1 VRRVGHLE
9 FLLLGFLLWSASLS
23 AAEIPQGAQERE
35 YAASSATVKA
45 ALEQLGAY
53 RGSRLP
59 TLEGFIQ
66 TERVQLDQ
74 YQRPYYEFKVDLV
87 PSASDQTLVRV
98 KANVSAWYADPKGAQ
113 SAYHSFESNGR
124 LESDLL
130 DRLSEYLNKHK
141 ATSADAD
148 SLTKQ
153 IAAVR
158 QQRLEVE
165 RHISELEK
173 QTQPQ
178 PPPTPN
184 SSTQYV
190 SLSKP
195 RNPIFSAPDE
205 HSSVLLRGQSEDEFE
220 VLERRGAWVR
230 LGLGDNRSGWL
241 KSSQILSKGPNSTIA
256 SGVLGEATAFTVI
269 REVSST
275 FSGDWARLKGR
286 KVLYIWARPEGSS
299 LNVKTGA
306 KLRFA
311 QATFSER
318 YRQAAH
324 GSQVSLEGIVV
335 IFLDQQGGVAA
346 ATFPDIGLWVEGAI
360 TEPAFLSRCSLDP
373 SSAFV
378 GASRPSDARR
388 MNPEA
393 PPRSRMMRGLTCQR
407 GRI

>member
-1 VRRVGHLE
+1 MWLVL
-9 FLLLGFLLWSASLS
+9 LS
-23 AAEIPQGAQERE
+23 AYSSAEEIPNGAQERE
-35 YAASSATVKA
+35 YAASSVTVKA

-66 TERVQLDQ
+66 TERVELDK
-74 YQRPYYEFKVDLV
+74 YQRPYYEFKVELV
-87 PSASDQTLVRV
+87 PSASDRTLVQV

-141 ATSADAD
+141 VTSADAD

-153 IAAVR
+153 IAGVH

-165 RHISELEK
+165 RHISELENQIQK
-173 QTQPQ
+173 E
-178 PPPTPN
+178 PPRTASN
-184 SSTQYV
+184 STQYV

-195 RNPIFSAPDE
+195 RNPIFRAPDE
-205 HSSVLLRGQSEDEFE
+205 HSSVLLRAQSEDEFE

-230 LGLGDNRSGWL
+230 LGLGDDHSGWVRG
-241 KSSQILSKGPNSTIA
+241 SQVLPNTLPSASVSTVRDEV
-256 SGVLGEATAFTVI
+256 SGGTNTFTVI

-275 FSGDWARLKGR
+275 FSGDWRRLKGK

-299 LNVKTGA
+299 LNVTRK

-318 YRQAAH
+318 YRQAVH
-324 GSQVSLEGIVV
+324 GSHVSPEGIVV

-346 ATFPDIGLWVEGAI
+346 ATLADIGLWVEGAI

-378 GASRPSDARR
+378 GVSRPSDARR
-388 MNPEA
+388 MNSEA
-393 PPRSRMMRGLTCQR
+393 PPRSR
-407 GRI
+407 

>member
-1 VRRVGHLE
+1 VRRVGHRGIA
-9 FLLLGFLLWSASLS
+9 FVWLLLLS
-23 AAEIPQGAQERE
+23 ATLPAEEIPKGPQERE

-66 TERVQLDQ
+66 TERVELDQ
-74 YQRPYYEFKVDLV
+74 YQRPYYEFKVELV
-87 PSASDQTLVRV
+87 PSAADQTLVRV

-153 IAAVR
+153 IADVR

-178 PPPTPN
+178 PPPTPS

-205 HSSVLLRGQSEDEFE
+205 HSSVLLRGQYEDEFE

-230 LGLGDNRSGWL
+230 LGLGDNRSGWV
-241 KSSQILSKGPNSTIA
+241 KSSQVLPKGPNSATA
-256 SGVLGEATAFTVI
+256 SAVRGEATAFTVI

-275 FSGDWARLKGR
+275 FSGDWARLKG
-286 KVLYIWARPEGSS
+286 KKALYMWARPEGSS
-299 LNVKTGA
+299 LNVKAGE

-324 GSQVSLEGIVV
+324 GSQVSPEGIVV

-346 ATFPDIGLWVEGAI
+346 ATLADIGLWVEGAI
-360 TEPAFLSRCSLDP
+360 TGPVFLNRCSLDP
-373 SSAFV
+373 PSAFIGV
-378 GASRPSDARR
+378 SRTSDAPKL
-388 MNPEA
+388 NSEA
-393 PPRSRMMRGLTCQR
+393 SPR
-407 GRI
+407 GR

>member
-1 VRRVGHLE
+1 VTHTGHHGIA
-9 FLLLGFLLWSASLS
+9 FIWVLLLLLSPSL
-23 AAEIPQGAQERE
+23 AAEEIPKGPQERE

-45 ALEQLGAY
+45 ALEQLGAH

-66 TERVQLDQ
+66 TERVELDQ
-74 YQRPYYEFKVDLV
+74 YQRPYYEFKVELV
-87 PSASDQTLVRV
+87 PSAADRTLVRV

-173 QTQPQ
+173 QTQAQ
-178 PPPTPN
+178 PPPTPS

-205 HSSVLLRGQSEDEFE
+205 HSSVLLRGQYEDEFE

-230 LGLGDNRSGWL
+230 LGLGDNRSGWV
-241 KSSQILSKGPNSTIA
+241 KSSQVLPKGPTSATA
-256 SGVLGEATAFTVI
+256 SAVRGEATAFTVI

-275 FSGDWARLKGR
+275 FSGDWARLKGK
-286 KVLYIWARPEGSS
+286 KVLYMWARPEGSS
-299 LNVKTGA
+299 LNVKAGK

-318 YRQAAH
+318 YRQAVH
-324 GSQVSLEGIVV
+324 GSQVSPEGIVV

-346 ATFPDIGLWVEGAI
+346 ATLSDIGLWVEGAI
-360 TEPAFLSRCSLDP
+360 TEPVFLSRCSLDP
-373 SSAFV
+373 SSAFIGV
-378 GASRPSDARR
+378 SRTSDAPKL
-388 MNPEA
+388 NSEAA
-393 PPRSRMMRGLTCQR
+393 PPSR
-407 GRI
+407 

>member
-1 VRRVGHLE
+1 VRRVGHRE
-9 FLLLGFLLWSASLS
+9 FFLVGLLLLSASLS

-35 YAASSATVKA
+35 YAASSATIKA

-66 TERVQLDQ
+66 TERIELDQ
-74 YQRPYYEFKVDLV
+74 YQRPYYEFKIDLV
-87 PSASDQTLVRV
+87 PSASNRTLVRL

-113 SAYHSFESNGR
+113 SAYRSFESNGH

-130 DRLSEYLNKHK
+130 DRLSEYLTKHK
-141 ATSADAD
+141 ATSADAEG
-148 SLTKQ
+148 LTKQ
-153 IAAVR
+153 IASVR
-158 QQRLEVE
+158 QQRLGVE
-165 RHISELEK
+165 RHISELEN
-173 QTQPQ
+173 QLQRQPS
-178 PPPTPN
+178 PTPG

-195 RNPIFSAPDE
+195 RNPIFSAPEE
-205 HSSVLLRGQSEDEFE
+205 HSSVLLRVQAEDEFE

-230 LGLGDNRSGWL
+230 LGLGDNRSGWV
-241 KSSQILSKGPNSTIA
+241 KSSQVLPTKPYASTSA
-256 SGVLGEATAFTVI
+256 VRGEATAFTVI

-275 FSGDWARLKGR
+275 FSGDWARLKGK

-299 LNVKTGA
+299 LNVKSGE

-311 QATFSER
+311 RATFSER
-318 YRQAAH
+318 YRQAVH
-324 GSQVSLEGIVV
+324 GSQVSAEGIVV

-346 ATFPDIGLWVEGAI
+346 ATLADIGLWVEGAI
-360 TEPAFLSRCSLDP
+360 TEAAFLSRCSLDP

-378 GASRPSDARR
+378 GVNRPSDALR
-388 MNPEA
+388 MNSPS
-393 PPRSRMMRGLTCQR
+393 PRSR
-407 GRI
+407 

>member
-1 VRRVGHLE
+1 
-9 FLLLGFLLWSASLS
+9 
-23 AAEIPQGAQERE
+23 
-35 YAASSATVKA
+35 
-45 ALEQLGAY
+45 
-53 RGSRLP
+53 
-59 TLEGFIQ
+59 
-66 TERVQLDQ
+66 
-74 YQRPYYEFKVDLV
+74 
-87 PSASDQTLVRV
+87 V
-98 KANVSAWYADPKGAQ
+98 KANVSAWFADPKGAQ

-173 QTQPQ
+173 QIQPQ
-178 PPPTPN
+178 PLSN
-184 SSTQYV
+184 LGSSTQYV

-195 RNPIFSAPDE
+195 RTIFSAPDE
-205 HSSVLLRGQSEDEFE
+205 HSSVQLRGQSEDEFE

-230 LGLGDNRSGWL
+230 LELGDNRSGWV
-241 KSSQILSKGPNSTIA
+241 KSSRVLPNSPPA
-256 SGVLGEATAFTVI
+256 SAVRGEANPFTVI

-275 FSGDWARLKGR
+275 FSGDWARLKGK

-299 LNVKTGA
+299 LNVKAGE

-311 QATFSER
+311 QATFSQR
-318 YRQAAH
+318 YRQAVH
-324 GSQVSLEGIVV
+324 GSQVSSEGIVV

-346 ATFPDIGLWVEGAI
+346 ATLADIGLWVEGAI
-360 TEPAFLSRCSLDP
+360 PEPAFLSRCSLDP
-373 SSAFV
+373 PSAFV

-388 MNPEA
+388 MNSDGS
-393 PPRSRMMRGLTCQR
+393 PRSR
-407 GRI
+407 

>member
-1 VRRVGHLE
+1 MRHTGHQGIAFVWLI
-9 FLLLGFLLWSASLS
+9 LLSGYLQ
-23 AAEIPQGAQERE
+23 AAEIPKETQERE
-35 YAASSATVKA
+35 YAASSATLKA

-53 RGSRLP
+53 RGNPLP

-66 TERVQLDQ
+66 TERVELDQ
-74 YQRPYYEFKVDLV
+74 YQRPYYEFKIELV
-87 PSASDQTLVRV
+87 ESPSGRTLVRV

-173 QTQPQ
+173 QTL
-178 PPPTPN
+178 PPPTPG

-190 SLSKP
+190 SLPKL
-195 RNPIFSAPDE
+195 RNSIFSAPE
-205 HSSVLLRGQSEDEFE
+205 ERSPVLLRGQSEDEFE

-230 LGLGDNRSGWL
+230 LGLGDNRSGWV
-241 KSSQILSKGPNSTIA
+241 KSSQLLPKPPSSATA
-256 SGVLGEATAFTVI
+256 SAVRGEATAFTVI

-275 FSGDWARLKGR
+275 FSGDWRRLKGK

-299 LNVKTGA
+299 LNVKAGR

-318 YRQAAH
+318 YRQAVH
-324 GSQVSLEGIVV
+324 GSQVSPDGIVV

-346 ATFPDIGLWVEGAI
+346 ATLSDIGLWVEGAI
-360 TEPAFLSRCSLDP
+360 TEPVFLSRCSLDP
-373 SSAFV
+373 SSAFIGV
-378 GASRPSDARR
+378 SRTSDAPKL
-388 MNPEA
+388 NSESS
-393 PPRSRMMRGLTCQR
+393 PPSR
-407 GRI
+407 

>member
-1 VRRVGHLE
+1 VRHTGHQGIAFVWLI
-9 FLLLGFLLWSASLS
+9 LLSGYLQ
-23 AAEIPQGAQERE
+23 AAEIPKETQERE
-35 YAASSATVKA
+35 YAASSATLKA

-53 RGSRLP
+53 RGNPLP

-66 TERVQLDQ
+66 TERVELDQ
-74 YQRPYYEFKVDLV
+74 YQRPYYEFKIELV
-87 PSASDQTLVRV
+87 ESPSGRTLVRV

-173 QTQPQ
+173 QTL
-178 PPPTPN
+178 PPPTPG

-190 SLSKP
+190 SLPKL
-195 RNPIFSAPDE
+195 RNSIFSAPE
-205 HSSVLLRGQSEDEFE
+205 ERSPVLLRGQSEDEFE

-230 LGLGDNRSGWL
+230 LGLGDNRSGWV
-241 KSSQILSKGPNSTIA
+241 KSSQLLPKPPSSATA
-256 SGVLGEATAFTVI
+256 SAVRGEATAFTVI

-275 FSGDWARLKGR
+275 FSGDWRRLKGK

-299 LNVKTGA
+299 LNVKAGR

-318 YRQAAH
+318 YRQAVH
-324 GSQVSLEGIVV
+324 GSQVSPDGIVV

-346 ATFPDIGLWVEGAI
+346 ATLSDIGLWVEGAI
-360 TEPAFLSRCSLDP
+360 TEPVFLSRCSLDP
-373 SSAFV
+373 SSAFIGV
-378 GASRPSDARR
+378 SRTSDAPKL
-388 MNPEA
+388 NSESS
-393 PPRSRMMRGLTCQR
+393 PPSR
-407 GRI
+407 

>member
-1 VRRVGHLE
+1 LPAE
-9 FLLLGFLLWSASLS
+9 
-23 AAEIPQGAQERE
+23 EIPKGPQERE
-35 YAASSATVKA
+35 YPASSATVKA

-66 TERVQLDQ
+66 TERVELDQ
-74 YQRPYYEFKVDLV
+74 YQRPYYEFKIELV
-87 PSASDQTLVRV
+87 ESASGRTLVRV

-153 IAAVR
+153 IADVR

-173 QTQPQ
+173 QP
-178 PPPTPN
+178 PPPTPG
-184 SSTQYV
+184 SSAQYV
-190 SLSKP
+190 SLPKL
-195 RNPIFSAPDE
+195 RNSIFSAPDE

-230 LGLGDNRSGWL
+230 LQLEDNRDGWV
-241 KSSQILSKGPNSTIA
+241 KSSQVSPNRPTSANA
-256 SGVLGEATAFTVI
+256 SAVRGEVGSGTNAFTVI

-275 FSGDWARLKGR
+275 FSGDWKRLKGK

-299 LNVKTGA
+299 LNVKAGR

-318 YRQAAH
+318 YRQAVH
-324 GSQVSLEGIVV
+324 GSQVSPEGIVV
-335 IFLDQQGGVAA
+335 IFLDQQRGVAA
-346 ATFPDIGLWVEGAI
+346 ATLSDIGLWVEGAI
-360 TEPAFLSRCSLDP
+360 TGPVFLNRCSLDP
-373 SSAFV
+373 PPAFV
-378 GASRPSDARR
+378 GASRTSDA
-388 MNPEA
+388 PQLHSEA
-393 PPRSRMMRGLTCQR
+393 SPRSR
-407 GRI
+407 

>member
-1 VRRVGHLE
+1 MRRVGHRE
-9 FLLLGFLLWSASLS
+9 FLLVGLLLWSASLS
-23 AAEIPQGAQERE
+23 AAEIPRGAQERE
-35 YAASSATVKA
+35 YAALSATVKA
-45 ALEQLGAY
+45 ALEQLGAN

-66 TERVQLDQ
+66 TERVELDQ
-74 YQRPYYEFKVDLV
+74 YQRPYYEFKIDLV
-87 PSASDQTLVRV
+87 PSASDKTLVRV

-153 IAAVR
+153 IADVR

-173 QTQPQ
+173 Q
-178 PPPTPN
+178 PPPTPG
-184 SSTQYV
+184 SSAQYV
-190 SLSKP
+190 SLPKL
-195 RNPIFSAPDE
+195 RNSIFSAPDE

-230 LGLGDNRSGWL
+230 LRLEDNRDGWV
-241 KSSQILSKGPNSTIA
+241 KSSQVSPNRPTSANA
-256 SGVLGEATAFTVI
+256 SAVRGEVGSGTNAFTVI

-275 FSGDWARLKGR
+275 FSGDWKRLKGK

-299 LNVKTGA
+299 LNVKAGK

-318 YRQAAH
+318 YRQAVH
-324 GSQVSLEGIVV
+324 GSQVAPEGIVV

-346 ATFPDIGLWVEGAI
+346 ATLFDIGLWVEGAI
-360 TEPAFLSRCSLDP
+360 TGPVFFNRCSLDP
-373 SSAFV
+373 PSAFIGV
-378 GASRPSDARR
+378 SRTSDAPKL
-388 MNPEA
+388 NSEA
-393 PPRSRMMRGLTCQR
+393 SPRSR
-407 GRI
+407 

>member
-1 VRRVGHLE
+1 MKPARHRAIALVCLA
-9 FLLLGFLLWSASLS
+9 LLS
-23 AAEIPQGAQERE
+23 AYLPAKEIPKTVQERE

-66 TERVQLDQ
+66 TERIELDQ
-74 YQRPYYEFKVDLV
+74 YQRPYYEFKIELV
-87 PSASDQTLVRV
+87 SAAADQTLVRV

-113 SAYHSFESNGR
+113 SAYRTFESNGR

-130 DRLSEYLNKHK
+130 DRLSEYLSKHK
-141 ATSADAD
+141 ATVADAE
-148 SLTKQ
+148 SVTKQ

-165 RHISELEK
+165 RHVSELEK
-173 QTQPQ
+173 QIQTQPL
-178 PPPTPN
+178 PTP
-184 SSTQYV
+184 SGSTQYI

-195 RNPIFSAPDE
+195 GNPIFTAPDA
-205 HSSVLLRGQSEDEFE
+205 HSSVQLRAQSEDEFE
-220 VLERRGAWVR
+220 VLERRGAWLR
-230 LGLGDNRSGWL
+230 LGLGDNRSGWVR
-241 KSSQILSKGPNSTIA
+241 SSQVMPNRLTSANPSAIRDEVSRDTTTFTI
-256 SGVLGEATAFTVI
+256 I

-275 FSGDWARLKGR
+275 FSGDWRRLKG
-286 KVLYIWARPEGSS
+286 KNVLYIWVRPEGSS
-299 LNVKTGA
+299 LNVKAGK

-318 YRQAAH
+318 YRQATH
-324 GSQVSLEGIVV
+324 GSQISPEGIVV

-346 ATFPDIGLWVEGAI
+346 ATFSDIGLWLDGAI

-373 SSAFV
+373 PSAFTGANRQGDV
-378 GASRPSDARR
+378 GKMKSES
-388 MNPEA
+388 
-393 PPRSRMMRGLTCQR
+393 R
-407 GRI
+407 GR

>member
-1 VRRVGHLE
+1 VRRTSHPGITFVWLV
-9 FLLLGFLLWSASLS
+9 LLSGYFQ
-23 AAEIPQGAQERE
+23 AAEIPNVAQERE
-35 YAASSATVKA
+35 YAASSATIKA

-66 TERVQLDQ
+66 TERVELDQ
-74 YQRPYYEFKVDLV
+74 YQRPYYEFKVELA
-87 PSASDQTLVRV
+87 PSAPDRTLVRV

-113 SAYHSFESNGR
+113 SAYHSFESNGH

-130 DRLSEYLNKHK
+130 DRLSEYLKKHK

-148 SLTKQ
+148 SMTKQ

-173 QTQPQ
+173 QRQPQ
-178 PPPTPN
+178 PPPTPG

-190 SLSKP
+190 SLSKS

-205 HSSVLLRGQSEDEFE
+205 HSSVLLRAQYEDEFE
-220 VLERRGAWVR
+220 VLERRGPWIR
-230 LGLGDNRSGWL
+230 LGLGDNRSGWVR
-241 KSSQILSKGPNSTIA
+241 SSQVLPTRPYASTSA
-256 SGVLGEATAFTVI
+256 VRGEATAFTVI

-275 FSGDWARLKGR
+275 FSGDWARLKGK

-299 LNVKTGA
+299 LNVKAGE

-311 QATFSER
+311 RATFSER
-318 YRQAAH
+318 YRQSVH
-324 GSQVSLEGIVV
+324 GSQVSPEGIVV

-346 ATFPDIGLWVEGAI
+346 ATLPDIGLWVEGAI
-360 TEPAFLSRCSLDP
+360 TDPAFLNRCSLDP
-373 SSAFV
+373 SSAFA
-378 GASRPSDARR
+378 GASKPSDARR
-388 MNPEA
+388 TNSEA
-393 PPRSRMMRGLTCQR
+393 PQRSR
-407 GRI
+407 

>member
-1 VRRVGHLE
+1 MRQAGHRAIAFAGAL
-9 FLLLGFLLWSASLS
+9 FLLLSATL
-23 AAEIPQGAQERE
+23 PAQEISKGTQERQ
-35 YAASSATVKA
+35 YAASSATIKA

-66 TERVQLDQ
+66 TERIELDH

-98 KANVSAWYADPKGAQ
+98 KANVSAWYADPKEAQ

-124 LESDLL
+124 LENDLL

-165 RHISELEK
+165 RHIAEREK
-173 QTQPQ
+173 QPQ
-178 PPPTPN
+178 PPP
-184 SSTQYV
+184 STGGLAQYV
-190 SLSKP
+190 ALSKP
-195 RNPIFSAPDE
+195 RVFSTPDE
-205 HSSVLLRGQSEDEFE
+205 HSSILLRAQSEDEFE

-230 LGLGDNRSGWL
+230 LGLGDNRSGWV
-241 KSSQILSKGPNSTIA
+241 KSSQVLPTPPTPATA
-256 SGVLGEATAFTVI
+256 SVVRDEATAFTVI
-269 REVSST
+269 REVSSS
-275 FSGDWARLKGR
+275 FSGEWPRLKGK

-299 LNVKTGA
+299 LNVKAGK

-318 YRQAAH
+318 YRQAVH
-324 GSQVSLEGIVV
+324 GSQVSPEGIVV

-346 ATFPDIGLWVEGAI
+346 ATLADIGLWVEGTI

-378 GASRPSDARR
+378 GVSKPSDVRK
-388 MNPEA
+388 MNSQGST
-393 PPRSRMMRGLTCQR
+393 RSR
-407 GRI
+407 